1 MADALHFAYSPGRL
15 GRREGAPG
23 LVLQEL
29 TQFALASVIARKGQA
44 AQVAAAAQQA
54 FGASLPS
61 TPAIAAG
68 NDLTFVWSGP
78 NHWLALGPQSA
89 EAVEARLGAVFGTHA
104 SVFDQSGSR
113 VLLELRGPRVR
124 DVLAKGV
131 SIDLHPRAF
140 RTGDVAVTTA
150 SHLAVHLWHGRG
162 RTCLSPAGRT
172 DLVRQPLAL
181 ARRLRGRVRLRSP
194 GADAVRDAHDLTP
207 PGSSNGTFSLETD
220 AVTSLRARNAW
231 PAVKGS
237 LQCTRKYATVFLPR
251 SATRR

>member
-1 MADALHFAYSPGRL
+1 MVEALHSAYGPGRL

-44 AQVAAAAQQA
+44 AHAAESAQRA
-54 FGASLPS
+54 FGVSPPV
-61 TPAIAAG
+61 TPAITAG
-68 NDLTFVWSGP
+68 NGLAFVWSGP
-78 NHWLALGPQSA
+78 DHWLALGPQSA
-89 EAVEARLGAVFGTHA
+89 EAVEALLEVVFGTHA

-150 SHLAVHLWHGRG
+150 SHLAVHLWQVADEPVYRLLVV
-162 RTCLSPAGRT
+162 RTWFDSLWRWLAASAAEYGCEVRVPA
-172 DLVRQPLAL
+172 PYA
-181 ARRLRGRVRLRSP
+181 S
-194 GADAVRDAHDLTP
+194 HTP
-207 PGSSNGTFSLETD
+207 
-220 AVTSLRARNAW
+220 
-231 PAVKGS
+231 
-237 LQCTRKYATVFLPR
+237 
-251 SATRR
+251 

>member
-1 MADALHFAYSPGRL
+1 MADALHLAYGPGRL

-44 AQVAAAAQQA
+44 AQAAESAQRA
-54 FGASLPS
+54 FGVSPPV

-68 NDLTFVWSGP
+68 NGLAFVWSGP
-78 NHWLALGPQSA
+78 DHWLALGPQSA
-89 EAVEARLGAVFGTHA
+89 EAVEARLEVVFGTHA

-150 SHLAVHLWHGRG
+150 SHLAVHLWQVADEPVYRLLVV
-162 RTCLSPAGRT
+162 RTWFDSLWRWLAASAAEYGCEVLVPA
-172 DLVRQPLAL
+172 PYA
-181 ARRLRGRVRLRSP
+181 S
-194 GADAVRDAHDLTP
+194 HTP
-207 PGSSNGTFSLETD
+207 
-220 AVTSLRARNAW
+220 
-231 PAVKGS
+231 
-237 LQCTRKYATVFLPR
+237 
-251 SATRR
+251 

>member
-15 GRREGAPG
+15 GRRDGSPG
-23 LVLQEL
+23 LILQEL

-44 AQVAAAAQQA
+44 AQVVDAAQRTYGVA
-54 FGASLPS
+54 APS
-61 TPAIAAG
+61 TPTIAAS

-89 EAVEARLGAVFGTHA
+89 EAIEVRLEAVFGTQA

-131 SIDLHPRAF
+131 SIDLHPRSF

-150 SHLAVHLWHGRG
+150 SHLAVHLWMVADEPVYRLLVV
-162 RTCLSPAGRT
+162 RTWFDSLWSW
-172 DLVRQPLAL
+172 LA
-181 ARRLRGRVRLRSP
+181 ASAAEYGCEVMAP
-194 GADAVRDAHDLTP
+194 TP
-207 PGSSNGTFSLETD
+207 YTL
-220 AVTSLRARNAW
+220 
-231 PAVKGS
+231 
-237 LQCTRKYATVFLPR
+237 
-251 SATRR
+251 